1 MPQAVVNM
9 PTSNIEID
17 LIEVEVSCM
26 EVIEKDQGEIVR
38 RAVLLVTKLL
48 SLILLFMLKRVRLA
62 LTSRAFTKTTKYLL
76 KAQNP

>member
-1 MPQAVVNM
+1 
-9 PTSNIEID
+9 
-17 LIEVEVSCM
+17 M
-26 EVIEKDQGEIVR
+26 EAIEKDQGEIVR

-62 LTSRAFTKTTKYLL
+62 LTSRAFTKTTEYLL